1 MKKLISILV
10 LSLLF
15 VTLSKKLSFADTL
28 KNLQKIFP
36 GIGLEKQV
44 KMKFTCTRMDIG
56 RDVVSTTYYKY
67 KLYDDKINFDEVI
80 VKSKKYKMNKDFII
94 KSKKNNNPIL
104 AHREGTG
111 EVLELDLENS
121 FMTFIILTDSKP
133 DLKNLVTRD
142 IKEVWSGNCHKD

>member
-94 KSKKNNNPIL
+94 KSEKNNNTIL
-104 AHREGTG
+104 AHREGTV